1 MHSGDGGSIP
11 LLSTNIMKINANQ
24 DFSQMTDDAILALT
38 AEYLELQENDRK
50 EFALHYYE
58 PANPTIARV
67 HIVTAGTVG
76 IFGGNGSGKT
86 EHALVEG
93 IIRCT
98 GIIPKS
104 LEATYPRKKL
114 RGPIHM
120 RVVCESLTT
129 VLEPI
134 ILPKLQ
140 YWSWSG
146 LQPQGGPQGHWGW
159 IPKHSL
165 INGDWKKS
173 YNTRL
178 RMLSVLYRNPDTN
191 KVEGIST
198 IQFMS
203 YDQDSSDFASG
214 DVHYCLH
221 DEPPKLSIWNENQAR
236 VMRGGS
242 GSTMVLSMTWPD
254 NPALPVDWIF
264 DKIYD
269 KGMPGKLKDPEVEV
283 INIYSTMNKHLDQ
296 DEIAKRSA
304 QMSATERN
312 TRIFGLPIRFSNRI
326 HADFTDQDKT
336 WCFTCGKISLLTTD
350 NKCAD
355 CFSDDVIQY
364 NNVEPC
370 PINEFW
376 PCICLLDP
384 HPRKP
389 HFLAW
394 VQVTPNED
402 YEVVHTVQVPGGA
415 EAVRE
420 AIKEFETKAQ
430 YRSIQRLMDPNMG
443 ASPSGAKRELTW
455 QKEFD
460 DVGYHFDLA
469 DDSSV
474 GRVRLNDFIKPDRQF
489 KRTRFR
495 IDPSCDDATFQMKRY
510 VWADHKNQEGK
521 DVVQVP
527 LALHDDFPALFKYLM
542 NRLPT
547 GGNFT
552 PTIVKRDRASNDY
565 KISERSSYGRR

>member
-1 MHSGDGGSIP
+1 MKLD
-11 LLSTNIMKINANQ
+11 LERDLSTY
-24 DFSQMTDDAILALT
+24 TDEELLALT
-38 AEYLELQENDRK
+38 GQVLDLQEIDRK

-58 PANPTIARV
+58 PTNKEVGKIHTLTVGTI
-67 HIVTAGTVG
+67 G

-98 GIIPKS
+98 GIIPES
-104 LEATYPRKKL
+104 LKDTYPRQKL
-114 RGPIHM
+114 TGPIHM

-146 LQPQGGPQGHWGW
+146 LKPQGGTQGHWGW
-159 IPKHSL
+159 IPKHCL

-178 RMLSVLYRNPDTN
+178 RLLSVLYRNPDTN

-221 DEPPKLSIWNENQAR
+221 DEPPKYSIWKENRAR
-236 VMRGGS
+236 VMRGGK
-242 GSTMVLSMTWPD
+242 GSTMVISMTWPD

-264 DKIYD
+264 DEVYD
-269 KGMPGKLKDPEVEV
+269 KGMPGELKDPQVEV
-283 INIYSTMNKHLDQ
+283 INIFSTMNKHLDQ
-296 DEIAKRSA
+296 DEIAARAA
-304 QMSATERN
+304 QMTATERN
-312 TRIFGLPIRFSNRI
+312 SRIYGLPIRFSNRI
-326 HADFTDQDKT
+326 HPDFTDQPKN
-336 WCFTCGKISLLTTD
+336 WCFECGKIVLLTTEHT
-350 NKCAD
+350 CSD
-355 CFSDDVIQY
+355 CGGSNVY
-364 NNVEPC
+364 EYCNVEPLE
-370 PINEFW
+370 INTHY

-394 VQVTPNED
+394 VQITPNED
-402 YEVVHTVQVPGGA
+402 YEVVATRQVEGGA
-415 EAVRE
+415 ESVRDAVRE
-420 AIKEFETKAQ
+420 VEGFLQHKFVT
-430 YRSIQRLMDPNMG
+430 RLMDPNMG

-455 QKEFD
+455 QMEFD
-460 DVGYHFDLA
+460 NVGLHFDLA

-474 GRVRLNDFIKPDRQF
+474 GRARLNDFIKPDPYF

-495 IDPSCDDATFQMKRY
+495 VDTSCKDAIFQMKRY
-510 VWADHKNQEGK
+510 VWDDRKNEERKDILQE
-521 DVVQVP
+521 P
-527 LALHDDFPALFKYLM
+527 LKKNDDYPALFKYLM
-542 NRLPT
+542 NSLPT
-547 GGNFT
+547 SAT
-552 PTIVKRDRASNDY
+552 VIPTVHKRDRNSQDY
-565 KISERSSYGRR
+565 NSERVSYGRR